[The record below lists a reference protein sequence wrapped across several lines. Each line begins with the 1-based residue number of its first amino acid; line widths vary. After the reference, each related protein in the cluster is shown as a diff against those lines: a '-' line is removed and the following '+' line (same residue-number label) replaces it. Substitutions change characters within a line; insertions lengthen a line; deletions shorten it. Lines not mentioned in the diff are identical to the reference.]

1 MTEDCTMAAIA
12 LLTGASG
19 GVGLAL
25 AGELRREGWTVAL
38 VGRGLERLHAA
49 YGPEALCI
57 EADVSTPEGAQAA
70 LEQCR
75 QQAGTPT
82 ALAHCAGTTLLAPL
96 HRTAPESYRAC
107 LSANLDSA
115 FFMLSAFVEGLRQAR
130 EPGAAVFVSSV
141 VARIGVPNHEAI
153 AAAKAGVEGLVRSAA
168 ATYAPSRIRINAV
181 APGIMDTPAVA
192 RIIGNE
198 ASRAGAAKQ
207 YPLPGIGDPADLAR
221 LMAWLL
227 SDKAGWITGQVWAM
241 DGGFSSVRPLVK

>member
-1 MTEDCTMAAIA
+1 MTAIA
-12 LLTGASG
+12 LVTGAGG
-19 GVGLAL
+19 GVGRAL
-25 AGELRREGWTVAL
+25 VEELRREGWMVAP
-38 VGRGLERLHAA
+38 VGRNRERLQAA
-49 YGPEALCI
+49 LGATAPCI
-57 EADVSTPEGAQAA
+57 EADVSTPEGARAA
-70 LEQCR
+70 VEQC
-75 QQAGTPT
+75 QQQVGLPT

-96 HRTAPESYRAC
+96 HRTPAEQYRAC
-107 LSANLDSA
+107 LTANLDSA
-115 FFMLSAFVEGLRQAR
+115 FFMLGAFVEALRQAR
-130 EPGAAVFVSSV
+130 EPGAAVLVSSV
-141 VARIGVPNHEAI
+141 VARIGVANHEAI
-153 AAAKAGVEGLVRSAA
+153 AAAKAGVEGLACSAA

-241 DGGFSSVRPLVK
+241 DGGFSNVRPLVK

>member
-1 MTEDCTMAAIA
+1 MSAIV
-12 LLTGASG
+12 LVTGASG
-19 GVGLAL
+19 GLGQAV
-25 AGELRREGWTVAL
+25 AGELRREGWQVAL
-38 VGRGLERLHAA
+38 VGRSLERLQAI
-49 YGPEALCI
+49 YGTEAWCI
-57 EADVSTPEGAQAA
+57 EADVSTPDGAQTA
-70 LEQCR
+70 LAQC
-75 QQAGTPT
+75 QQRAGLPT
-82 ALAHCAGTTLLAPL
+82 ALAHCAGTTLLSPL
-96 HRTAPESYRAC
+96 HRTTSEQYRSC

-130 EPGAAVFVSSV
+130 EPGAAVLVSSV
-141 VARIGVPNHEAI
+141 VARIGVANHEAI
-153 AAAKAGVEGLVRSAA
+153 ATAKAGVEGLVRSAA

-198 ASRAGAAKQ
+198 ASRAGAARQ

-227 SDKAGWITGQVWAM
+227 SEKAGWITGQVWAM

>member
-1 MTEDCTMAAIA
+1 MTAIA
-12 LLTGASG
+12 LVTGAG
-19 GVGLAL
+19 GGLGRAL
-25 AGELRREGWTVAL
+25 VEELRREGWTVAP
-38 VGRGLERLHAA
+38 VGRNRERLQAA
-49 YGPEALCI
+49 LGATAPCI
-57 EADVSTPEGAQAA
+57 EADVSTPEGARAA
-70 LEQCR
+70 VEQC
-75 QQAGTPT
+75 QQQVGLPT

-96 HRTAPESYRAC
+96 HRTPAEQYRAC
-107 LSANLDSA
+107 LTANLDSA
-115 FFMLSAFVEGLRQAR
+115 FFMLGAFVDALREAR
-130 EPGAAVFVSSV
+130 QPGAAVLVSSV
-141 VARIGVPNHEAI
+141 VARIGVANHEAI
-153 AAAKAGVEGLVRSAA
+153 AAAKAGVEGLARSAA
-168 ATYAPSRIRINAV
+168 ATYAPSRIRINTV

>member
-1 MTEDCTMAAIA
+1 MTAIA
-12 LLTGASG
+12 MVTGASG
-19 GVGLAL
+19 GLGQAL
-25 AGELRREGWTVAL
+25 ARELRQAGWQLAL
-38 VGRGLERLHAA
+38 VGRDRERLRAVFNA
-49 YGPEALCI
+49 GELCI
-57 EADVSTPEGAQAA
+57 EADVSTPEGAGAA
-70 LEQCR
+70 LAQCQR
-75 QQAGTPT
+75 ELGVPT

-96 HRTAPESYRAC
+96 HRTPAEQYRAC

-115 FFMLSAFVEGLRQAR
+115 FFTLGAFVDALREVRQ
-130 EPGAAVFVSSV
+130 PGAAVLVSSV
-141 VARIGVPNHEAI
+141 VARIGVANHEAI
-153 AAAKAGVEGLVRSAA
+153 AAAKAGIEGLTRSAA
-168 ATYAPSRIRINAV
+168 ATYATSRIRVNAV
-181 APGIMDTPAVA
+181 APGILDTPAVA